1 MSMKISKFDIKYET
15 ELLESLEWNEEKLKQ
30 LLDYINSV
38 VNDET
43 LISPNDIIV
52 NVKNNYSDQTGEILK
67 KIFLEISIMSN
78 LHITKEGNYEN

>member
-1 MSMKISKFDIKYET
+1 MKISKFDIKYET